1 VSIAS
6 ELERWAALLDRGL
19 ITREEFDQE
28 KRILMANATNASNP
42 SLGGGS
48 QPGIGKSLG
57 AYNILGMVG
66 SGGMGV
72 VYRARHR
79 SAQIA
84 KRQGGDVA
92 LKVLHAQYSQDPVFQ

>member
-1 VSIAS
+1 MSIAS
-6 ELERWAALLDRGL
+6 ELEKLIAMLENGY
-19 ITREEFDQE
+19 ITREEFDQQ
-28 KRILMANATNASNP
+28 KRVLMSNSTSGSDP

-66 SGGMGV
+66 RGGMGV

-79 SAQIA
+79 SGQIA
-84 KRQGGDVA
+84 SRQGGDVA
-92 LKVLHAQYSQDPVFQ
+92 LKVLHAQYSGFDVQA